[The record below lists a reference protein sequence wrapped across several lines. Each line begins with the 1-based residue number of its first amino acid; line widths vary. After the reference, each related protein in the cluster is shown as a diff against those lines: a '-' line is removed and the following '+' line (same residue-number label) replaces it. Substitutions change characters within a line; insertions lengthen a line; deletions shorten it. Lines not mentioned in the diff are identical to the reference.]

1 MDVWQK
7 EQNMLDAELKCLSLF
22 PPMKQERLKDV
33 LREERV
39 REERVR
45 EEVKEVKEVGDA
57 AEVRREN
64 QSPSLDQKA
73 EDDIK

>member
-1 MDVWQK
+1 MDVWQN

-22 PPMKQERLKDV
+22 PPMKQEKLKDV

-39 REERVR
+39 REEAR

>member
-1 MDVWQK
+1 MDVWQN

-22 PPMKQERLKDV
+22 PPMKQEKLKDV

-39 REERVR
+39 REEAR
-45 EEVKEVKEVGDA
+45 EEVKEVGDA

-64 QSPSLDQKA
+64 QTPSLDQKA